1 MWIENHNPVNSL
13 FVILAVLGSNFLVY
27 LIAYLI
33 SMCKLSNDNIK
44 VKQFVPERGMES
56 SFLIIIIKD
65 PRFIGLFMSS
75 LAVIG
80 TSSSTYYFLEKQ
92 GIKNHQNKANSFEPF
107 FENYWLLDALG
118 RLFCGVNAYL
128 FAKIFPKFFFAIFG
142 ILVAIL
148 GFSFMIAY
156 TSMQKFCYSMQ
167 KRHPFKK
174 MSPSKN

>member
-1 MWIENHNPVNSL
+1 MWVEKHNSVNSL
-13 FVILAVLGSNFLVY
+13 FIILAVLGSNFLVY

-33 SMCKLSNDNIK
+33 SMCKLSNDNINL
-44 VKQFVPERGMES
+44 KQFVPERGMES
-56 SFLIIIIKD
+56 SFLIIIKD

-92 GIKNHQNKANSFEPF
+92 GIKNHQNKINTFEPF

-118 RLFCGVNAYL
+118 RLFWGVNAYL

-148 GFSFMIAY
+148 GFSFMIDFIIHLI
-156 TSMQKFCYSMQ
+156 MI
-167 KRHPFKK
+167 
-174 MSPSKN
+174 